1 MARLEGKI
9 AVVTGA
15 GSGLGRAIAEALAA
29 EGAFLVAANRSE
41 DAGQSLVATIRAAGR
56 DAMFVRTD
64 VSEEND
70 LRRLVDAVV
79 GKAGRIDI
87 LVNNAGTGS
96 ESIGP
101 FWEIPSEVWDR
112 VFAVNVRGMFVL
124 AKYAYPHIPDGG
136 TIVNMGSV
144 ASVVGY
150 PDETTYLATKG
161 AVLQMTRGMA
171 CDAAPRGIRVN
182 CICPGACYTP
192 PMRRWLE
199 SSEDPEAARARVVG
213 RRNPEPNGPT
223 RGDRARRALPR
234 LGRLLVHDRRGAD
247 RGRGLR
253 LLPAGL
259 GRFDSERRR
268 LVRPGVRATNRR
280 RCRRGRRRAAAAPA
294 RTGASSLRLR

>member
-1 MARLEGKI
+1 MAKLEGKI

-41 DAGQSLVATIRAAGR
+41 DAGESLVAAIRAAGR

-70 LRRLVDAVV
+70 LRRLVDTVV
-79 GKAGRIDI
+79 EKAGRIDI

-199 SSEDPEAARARVVG
+199 SSDDPEALEREWSAAAILNRMGQPEEIARAVLFLASDDSSFMTG
-213 RRNPEPNGPT
+213 E
-223 RGDRARRALPR
+223 ALIVD
-234 LGRLLVHDRRGAD
+234 GGYA
-247 RGRGLR
+247 
-253 LLPAGL
+253 
-259 GRFDSERRR
+259 SC
-268 LVRPGVRATNRR
+268 RPGS
-280 RCRRGRRRAAAAPA
+280 
-294 RTGASSLRLR
+294 GASTLSGAGSSVPA